1 MYISFMKIENYRTF
15 HMITLTF
22 DDSMNF
28 IVGDNNIGKTNFL
41 ALLKTVTQGL
51 GFVESDFKDPDLPIR
66 VAIELSMAD
75 MSSGEKLKIS
85 LEQKVTEVVPRLY
98 DLKTG
103 NQLPLEYVRSMFY
116 INLSLEAVPRNI
128 VSDQEFKRLHDAF
141 SLILSG
147 NKDNYARAE
156 DYFHKKG
163 IDLKLPEDPRAAAL
177 LIINT
182 IYFTPQ
188 EEESSVTQLM
198 MAVGG
203 HLLSEMIRKKE
214 SRSIPFQDLIITGR
228 DGKKYLPIAVSIDD
242 PEIQLHPYLQ
252 RAMISFLHSILSNRE
267 SLFCELIKAVLDVDG
282 IDGQL
287 FIVTHS
293 TDALVDDYRCII
305 RLYRNRM
312 AGVSAACGA
321 SFKFDK
327 EIEKHLIMHF
337 PEVKEAM
344 YARCALIVEGETEYG
359 SFPYFA
365 ITMGIHFDYH
375 GICLI
380 NARGESSISKISRLL
395 REFHIPTVCL
405 YDRDVMAEHGQS
417 HVFYTDNICYE
428 MDVVKSCVTQRKS
441 HLLLNVVKT
450 VAPDSTYVPQALI
463 KKACQKLQIP
473 KSEFAPRKLE
483 NISVRSEKALT
494 FYYFAWLY
502 GNKGVII
509 GRALGFQ
516 LGINEIPESFKRA
529 ITEAVNRADRHEVSA
544 KDRVEIQK

>member
-51 GFVESDFKDPDLPIR
+51 GFVESDFKYPDLPIR

-156 DYFHKKG
+156 DYFHEKG
-163 IDLKLPEDPRAAAL
+163 IDLKLPENPRAAAL

-214 SRSIPFQDLIITGR
+214 SRSIPFQDLIIAGR

-359 SFPYFA
+359 SFPFFA
-365 ITMGIHFDYH
+365 ITMGMRFDYH

-405 YDRDVMAEHGQS
+405 YDRDVMVEHGQS

-509 GRALGFQ
+509 GRAL
-516 LGINEIPESFKRA
+516 
-529 ITEAVNRADRHEVSA
+529 
-544 KDRVEIQK
+544 

>member
-15 HMITLTF
+15 HRITLTF

-141 SLILSG
+141 SLILSE

-163 IDLKLPEDPRAAAL
+163 INLKLPENPRAAAL

-252 RAMISFLHSILSNRE
+252 RAMISFLNSIFSKRE
-267 SLFCELIKAVLDVDG
+267 YLFCELL
-282 IDGQL
+282 
-287 FIVTHS
+287 
-293 TDALVDDYRCII
+293 
-305 RLYRNRM
+305 
-312 AGVSAACGA
+312 
-321 SFKFDK
+321 
-327 EIEKHLIMHF
+327 
-337 PEVKEAM
+337 
-344 YARCALIVEGETEYG
+344 
-359 SFPYFA
+359 
-365 ITMGIHFDYH
+365 
-375 GICLI
+375 
-380 NARGESSISKISRLL
+380 
-395 REFHIPTVCL
+395 
-405 YDRDVMAEHGQS
+405 
-417 HVFYTDNICYE
+417 
-428 MDVVKSCVTQRKS
+428 
-441 HLLLNVVKT
+441 
-450 VAPDSTYVPQALI
+450 
-463 KKACQKLQIP
+463 
-473 KSEFAPRKLE
+473 
-483 NISVRSEKALT
+483 
-494 FYYFAWLY
+494 
-502 GNKGVII
+502 
-509 GRALGFQ
+509 
-516 LGINEIPESFKRA
+516 
-529 ITEAVNRADRHEVSA
+529 
-544 KDRVEIQK
+544 